1 VNALAAWAALLGTCA
16 PTFSRRSFDIF
27 VDLVAGWALAPGR
40 RTVTAMIS
48 VADPTGRR
56 AHDAYHRFLRDGAWS
71 MSGLWRVLATYA
83 IGRFVPTGV
92 VPLDCDDTLYKKS
105 GPKINGVGIFRDAVR
120 STVRRV
126 VYALGLNLVVVTLRV
141 SPPWGGCPIGLPIS
155 VRLRPKGDSTSTVEH
170 AATMMRELAGWLP
183 DREFHLCADGAYA
196 SLAGAGLPHCQ
207 VTSRMRRDAALYE
220 PAPPPTGKRGRPPTK
235 GVRLPTPPQLAAQA
249 GRKDW
254 KRVDIDVR
262 GRNIQ
267 RLVYVRDVLWYSVN
281 KRDLVRLV
289 VVRDPQGIE
298 PDDFFFTTNPSATGA
313 EVASRYNGRW
323 SIEVT
328 FRDSKQDLGGE
339 DPQCWKRQGPERAA
353 ALSLW
358 LHSLIWCWYI
368 DVHPTG
374 ATWTTKPWYRHK
386 NTPSFLDALAALRRA
401 LWSQRI
407 TGMSSSR
414 PDNHKITEALL
425 DTLAYAA

>member
-1 VNALAAWAALLGTCA
+1 MNALAVWAALLRTCA
-16 PTFSRRSFDIF
+16 PSFTRRSFAIF
-27 VDLVAGWALAPGR
+27 VDLVACWALAPGR

-56 AHDAYHRFLRDGAWS
+56 AHDAYHRFFRDGAWS

-83 IGRFVPTGV
+83 IGRFVPTGA

-105 GPKINGVGIFRDAVR
+105 GPKINGAGIFRDAVR

-170 AATMMRELAGWLP
+170 AATMMRDLAGWLP

-207 VTSRMRRDAALYE
+207 VTSRMRRDAAIYE
-220 PAPPPTGKRGRPPTK
+220 PAPPPTGKRGRPRTR

-249 GRKDW
+249 QRKDW
-254 KRVDIDVR
+254 KRVDIDLR

-289 VVRDPQGIE
+289 IVRDPEGTE
-298 PDDFFFTTNPSATGA
+298 PDDFFFTTDASATGG

-328 FRDSKQDLGGE
+328 FRDAKQDLGAE

-374 ATWTTKPWYRHK
+374 QTWTTKPWYRHK

-407 TGMSSSR
+407 TGISSSR